1 MLYKVSAGKC
11 DFRVSLDNVE
21 NELLGG
27 GFDED
32 FDLLALSYNAFGEI
46 DLEREIT
53 AQTDCLTG
61 LAALSGNKSAT
72 VFCGVV
78 TDIMGIKHISV
89 AVCHKGKLVDIVDR
103 TSNTDGDEYAVS
115 RKIKVYAADGARIG
129 VLVDKDALIEKN
141 WEKLTPHCDCVLAVI
156 KSDDYKVANAANLL
170 SSKFSVP
177 SVIVSDNSVEW
188 KTV

>member
-32 FDLLALSYNAFGEI
+32 FELLALSYNAFGEI
-46 DLEREIT
+46 DLEREIS

-103 TSNTDGDEYAVS
+103 TSDSGDDGYVS
-115 RKIKVYAADGARIG
+115 GQKIKIYSADGARIG

-141 WEKLTPHCDCVLAVI
+141 WEKITPHCDCVLAVI
-156 KSDDYKVANAANLL
+156 KSDDERVSCAANSI
-170 SSKFSVP
+170 SSRFPIP
-177 SVIVSDNSVEW
+177 SVIISNNSVKW